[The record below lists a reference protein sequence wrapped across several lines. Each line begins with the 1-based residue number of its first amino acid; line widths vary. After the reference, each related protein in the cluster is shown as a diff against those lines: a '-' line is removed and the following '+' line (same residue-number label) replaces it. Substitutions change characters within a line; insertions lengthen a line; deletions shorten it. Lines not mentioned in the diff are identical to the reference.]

1 MARIAEDLTGRVF
14 GYWTVI
20 EKSDRAGCGDV
31 LWRCECKCK
40 TRNEVRS
47 HALRNGYSKSCGC
60 MRFKQKTKRER
71 IWGMKDEKI

>member
-60 MRFKQKTKRER
+60 MKFKQKTKRER
-71 IWGMKDEKI
+71 IFGK